1 MAAPKKLTTMLTG
14 LRVAQAPHRSLDHL
28 YSKILRALQKLPT
41 TYPYRMQT
49 EKVIKDRTE
58 ILLCT
63 EDIPTIEEKIGCG
76 QVEELIVQA
85 ENELIL
91 ARKMS
96 VWKPW
101 EPLVSEAPENQWTW
115 PPTK

>member
-1 MAAPKKLTTMLTG
+1 MAATPKLTTMLTG
-14 LRVAQAPHRSLDHL
+14 LKVAQAPFRALDHL
-28 YSKILRALQKLPT
+28 YSKILRVMQKLPP
-41 TYPYRMQT
+41 TYPYRMHT
-49 EKVIKDRTE
+49 EKVIKDRTA
-58 ILLCT
+58 ILIST
-63 EDIPTIEEKIGCG
+63 EDIATVEEKIGCG

-85 ENELIL
+85 ENELLL

-101 EPLVSEAPENQWTW
+101 EPLVAEAPEHQWTW